1 MNVIYTNEVQQSLW
15 ESNSKVTSDSHHL
28 SKMFPVII
36 TVAYLSKISVSGQ
49 YLNANFDNLSKGI
62 IYNKSTNSHFH
73 ENITYTTN
81 KMEFPSNEVTNFSM
95 TSLADKVE
103 VINLNNDQLEFGK
116 VLQKLE
122 DLQKSVDEIK
132 VDVKNGPTKD
142 YISAEIHKA
151 KTSGIKWM
159 FSTNVTLA
167 TLTVAIIGL
176 VISIILKK

>member
-15 ESNSKVTSDSHHL
+15 ESNSKGTSDSHHL

-36 TVAYLSKISVSGQ
+36 TVAYLSNISVSGQ
-49 YLNANFDNLSKGI
+49 YLNANPDNVSKGI

-73 ENITYTTN
+73 ENITYTAN

-95 TSLADKVE
+95 TSLANKVE

-151 KTSGIKWM
+151 KNSALTWM
-159 FSTNVTLA
+159 IGT
-167 TLTVAIIGL
+167 GL
-176 VISIILKK
+176 VIVGIVMKLLS